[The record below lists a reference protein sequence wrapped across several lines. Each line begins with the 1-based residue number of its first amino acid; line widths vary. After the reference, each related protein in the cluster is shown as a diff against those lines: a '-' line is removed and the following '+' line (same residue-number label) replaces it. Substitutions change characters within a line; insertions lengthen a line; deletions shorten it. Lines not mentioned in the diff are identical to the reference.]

1 MEDESGT
8 NGYRVAK
15 WLEVPGEKKWIPR
28 GNSAITVSSNDT
40 SYLEARGSSL
50 IIGHPPSP
58 LNHPPPAGDPPW
70 EFYYP
75 IDIQVSI
82 RWVHPQSGYNYS
94 L

>member
-1 MEDESGT
+1 MSGN
-8 NGYRVAK
+8 NGYRVAQ
-15 WLEVPGEKKWIPR
+15 WLEVPSNKKWIPR

-75 IDIQVSI
+75 IDIQVSGWTSKI
-82 RWVHPQSGYNYS
+82 FVYNII
-94 L
+94 